1 MLRSKAAFGE
11 DITKRVNE
19 PARERFNFTLP
30 ASDSALRLP
39 AHLAAPAAIGPET
52 APYEEAIIDYII
64 STHDE
69 QEFPGA
75 CRKKMKNVKNR
86 RRFVVERIYKVYMAY
101 RLRRKTLYLAVYYFD
116 KFMRLAEEKDFEK
129 QKLIGESCLLIAM
142 KYEEIYPPLLST
154 WASGKVKQLIDLE
167 FKKCPFTN
175 ENSIC
180 VEPRLDDNGDFM
192 GLKSMALDLN
202 CVEMPSGGSG
212 YKKDNSEH
220 NKMLGLKLNLGEFGC
235 KITRTDANG
244 KKLTTHA
251 HHESHVYYIRH
262 TAFVPGNWEIV
273 KNIVKKS

>member
-154 WASGKVKQLIDLE
+154 WASGKEKQLIDLE
-167 FKKCPFTN
+167 FRILKTLDFKLAYTSPQHYLEIYQAKHATN
-175 ENSIC
+175 KQEA
-180 VEPRLDDNGDFM
+180 RLHE
-192 GLKSMALDLN
+192 LVLDLFLFTGN
-202 CVEMPSGGSG
+202 VYDQHPLKAVQEM
-212 YKKDNSEH
+212 
-220 NKMLGLKLNLGEFGC
+220 L
-235 KITRTDANG
+235 
-244 KKLTTHA
+244 
-251 HHESHVYYIRH
+251 ESFRP
-262 TAFVPGNWEIV
+262 TAFMEKGTVYEESDR
-273 KNIVKKS
+273 NIKQLI